1 MVRAEGV
8 ELQQGAAPW
17 MRLAHLA
24 ASLLAATAVLTA
36 SASLSIK
43 LLLLV
48 SVCFVHLATA
58 RRMRRS
64 AAQAPR
70 VRLFEDGKASVLTRS
85 GAVPALLRGSVW
97 SSRWFSVF
105 RLQRL
110 DGQRPLD
117 CVICRSVNPSKA
129 YRRLQVMLRLRSG
142 RDPAAHWG
150 RP

>member
-48 SVCFVHLATA
+48 SVCFVDLAA
-58 RRMRRS
+58 ERRMRRAVAS
-64 AAQAPR
+64 CAGELSSPIGRAPR
-70 VRLFEDGKASVLTRS
+70 RANHAET
-85 GAVPALLRGSVW
+85 
-97 SSRWFSVF
+97 
-105 RLQRL
+105 
-110 DGQRPLD
+110 
-117 CVICRSVNPSKA
+117 
-129 YRRLQVMLRLRSG
+129 
-142 RDPAAHWG
+142 
-150 RP
+150 